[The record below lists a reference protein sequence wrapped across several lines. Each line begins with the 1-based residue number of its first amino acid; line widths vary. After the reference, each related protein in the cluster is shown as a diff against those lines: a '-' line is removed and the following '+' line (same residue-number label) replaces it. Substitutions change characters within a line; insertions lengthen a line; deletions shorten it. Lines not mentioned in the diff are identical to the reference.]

1 MSSPN
6 KVSATK
12 VDEDSYKS
20 DYFRNI
26 VSQMNKKLQN
36 KENQFLNEKR
46 VDNINKSINKSYIK
60 QRYIINNEGDKKHST
75 TGDTAPVDSKPTQ
88 PKESSTGDNALST
101 SGDVVTRKSHQPTG
115 EIVNQSGVQPTTGS
129 DSTNIQERKTPHRV
143 EKIDHGKNFQ
153 KAPTGEHSPHLA
165 QGAGGLI
172 TYKRIGH
179 AQVRGDTT
187 GMISASRSTI
197 QDPEVSKNVCIL
209 ETMTSK

>member
-60 QRYIINNEGDKKHST
+60 QKYIINNEGDKKHST
-75 TGDTAPVDSKPTQ
+75 TGDTATVDSRPTQ
-88 PKESSTGDNALST
+88 PKGSFTGDSALST
-101 SGDVVTRKSHQPTG
+101 SADVVTRKSHQPTA
-115 EIVNQSGVQPTTGS
+115 EIVNHSGVQPTTGS

-153 KAPTGEHSPHLA
+153 KAPTGEHSSHLA

-172 TYKRIGH
+172 T
-179 AQVRGDTT
+179 
-187 GMISASRSTI
+187 
-197 QDPEVSKNVCIL
+197 
-209 ETMTSK
+209 